1 MTGGVNI
8 SLYSCVQGLIQD
20 LNLGSNMNVSS
31 CRSIINVKNYCWQID
46 RLHSVS
52 KQIFFS
58 LKDEI
63 FIGTVQHFLN
73 ANFRIRIIPFLK
85 FLFSTVFDNTNK
97 LKKSNLD
104 TKPFVPQNSN
114 HCHFWAVLDH
124 GVSLLALVLVVCL
137 CVYMISNQSTS
148 KKPHVPKLRK
158 LDVSFYIKQAFWYYV
173 IKAQDPSQ
181 ISLSRIKHQ
190 MCSNNPFSQRK
201 KVTKR
206 GMGWRLGG
214 ELDKIWKS
222 GLGYIGGLHREVI
235 RKVRNPVPAMTYI
248 DIFT

>member
-1 MTGGVNI
+1 MSNFCKQNTLWNSVKINFEISDLFIQYNTGSSYEHMTGGVNI
-8 SLYSCVQGLIQD
+8 SLYSCVQSLIQD
-20 LNLGSNMNVSS
+20 LNLGSSMNISS
-31 CRSIINVKNYCWQID
+31 CRSIINVKNYCRQID
-46 RLHSVS
+46 HLHSVS
-52 KQIFFS
+52 RQICFA
-58 LKDEI
+58 LKDEF

-104 TKPFVPQNSN
+104 TKLSLPQNSN
-114 HCHFWAVLDH
+114 CCHFWAVLGP

-158 LDVSFYIKQAFWYYV
+158 LDVLFYIKHAFWYYG

-181 ISLSRIKHQ
+181 ISFSRIKHQ
-190 MCSNNPFSQRK
+190 M
-201 KVTKR
+201 
-206 GMGWRLGG
+206 
-214 ELDKIWKS
+214 
-222 GLGYIGGLHREVI
+222 
-235 RKVRNPVPAMTYI
+235 
-248 DIFT
+248 